1 MAYIG
6 TSGDR
11 DSQLVPRNVL
21 KDFTDDV
28 LVISAGSYSC
38 IVSLIGRYNTS
49 IAETHRHGH
58 VALCGLDGLKWIAWE
73 RPWVI
78 MNMANDL

>member
-1 MAYIG
+1 MGCIG

-11 DSQLVPRNVL
+11 DIQLVSRNAL
-21 KDFTDDV
+21 NDFTDDA
-28 LVISAGSYSC
+28 LTISAGSYSC

-49 IAETHRHGH
+49 IAETYRHGR

-78 MNMANDL
+78 MNMANDE